1 MLPSAT
7 RFFQMA
13 DGDPMETITFEV
25 DTELYKKAKSILAEI
40 GMTIEDATALFL
52 KAVVARKGLPF
63 PLTEAEL
70 DEIRN
75 RRKEG

>member
-1 MLPSAT
+1 MHPSVT
-7 RFFQMA
+7 RFLRTA
-13 DGDPMETITFEV
+13 DGEPMETITFEV
-25 DTELYKKAKSILAEI
+25 DTELYEKAKSILAEI

-63 PLTEAEL
+63 PLTEEEL
-70 DEIRN
+70 EEIRK

>member
-7 RFFQMA
+7 RFFQTA

-25 DTELYKKAKSILAEI
+25 DTELYEKAKSILAEI

-70 DEIRN
+70 EEIRN